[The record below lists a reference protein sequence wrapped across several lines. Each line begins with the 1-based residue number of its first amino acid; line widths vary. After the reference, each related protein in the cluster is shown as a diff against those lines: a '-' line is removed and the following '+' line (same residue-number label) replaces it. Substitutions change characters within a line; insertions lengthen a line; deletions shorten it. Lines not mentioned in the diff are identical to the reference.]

1 MREVNIMINFNDKK
15 KQEGRF
21 HSSYRSGNSADRSYG
36 TADDAGPLGE
46 GSSRQQLEN

>member
-1 MREVNIMINFNDKK
+1 MINFNDKK
-15 KQEGRF
+15 KQEGSF
-21 HSSYRSGNSADRSYG
+21 HSPYRSGNSADRSYG